1 MTTDESHPF
10 SSFGLSDAVLEALT
24 RKGFTS
30 PSSIQT
36 IALPRLLA
44 DSGHVIVKARTGTG
58 KTAAFGIPL
67 VERITTR
74 GHAPRAL
81 ILTPTR
87 ELALQVSREI
97 ASLCPGS
104 GSPGGAAGGPSQ
116 SPRITAVYGGASIRT
131 QILDLK
137 RGTEVVVGTPGRI
150 MDLMERKVL
159 DLSAVD
165 WFILDE
171 ADEMLDMG
179 FFEDVEKI
187 MAAVKPDRRVALF
200 SATMPDAILKIIRQ
214 HIGEVDIL
222 EDTAPD
228 DEKPAVDQ
236 FYMILKREDRLES
249 LRRIIDGSE
258 DFYGLVFCATK
269 VETDELARRL
279 VEAGFSA
286 EAIHG
291 DLSQEA
297 RERTLRRFRA
307 KLTTILV
314 ATDVA
319 ARGLD
324 IERLTHVINWD
335 LPNDRETYVHRIG
348 RTGRAGR
355 RGRAIS
361 FALPADRG
369 RIGHLSR
376 SMERTLGSKILWMK
390 VPAVKSVMKA
400 IRSRIVASVVAS
412 LPDEEIPALDEAVAS
427 DGALPFAGAAP
438 AEGAPA
444 VETANVPDAA
454 IETPEPQEK
463 PAVKFAANKADTDAV
478 VVARDDDAAS
488 ADGLSPFLAKVCR
501 QLIERLGSERA
512 VEALVSLSYGQLLD
526 PSRYGT
532 VTEFSEES
540 FRDSGRGRDDTR
552 GRFGRGQSWGRGESR
567 HDAGRASAHPIGKR
581 PEGAYSGARP
591 DRPGFRRGEESG
603 ERNESRGERSG
614 LRQSARG
621 SGAYGGGPHAGPG
634 GPPGPH
640 GSGLHGGASG
650 GPARGFADGDRGG
663 ARVYVGLG
671 RHHGAS
677 ARDVAELLIKAGAVP
692 GRLVDA
698 IEMKEFCAF
707 ATLPEEAARR
717 ACTFSRSAPGN
728 PVIRPASPV
737 H

>member
-67 VERITTR
+67 VERITSR

-97 ASLCPGS
+97 ASLAPESGS
-104 GSPGGAAGGPSQ
+104 GAAQ

-200 SATMPDAILKIIRQ
+200 SATMPDAILKVIRQ
-214 HIGEVDIL
+214 HIGEVEIL

-236 FYMILKREDRLES
+236 FYTILKREDRLEV
-249 LRRIIDGSE
+249 LRRIIDSSE
-258 DFYGLVFCATK
+258 DFYGLIFCATK
-269 VETDELARRL
+269 RETDDLARRL

-297 RERTLRRFRA
+297 RERTLRRFRS
-307 KLTTILV
+307 KMTTILV

-335 LPNDRETYVHRIG
+335 LPNDRESYIHRIG

-369 RIGHLSR
+369 RISHLSR

-390 VPAVKSVMKA
+390 APAVKSVMKA

-412 LPDEEIPALDEAVAS
+412 LPDEEIPALAEAITGDVQTDS
-427 DGALPFAGAAP
+427 GLITETP
-438 AEGAPA
+438 AIA
-444 VETANVPDAA
+444 VVTETAAVPEAA
-454 IETPEPQEK
+454 AKIPTAK
-463 PAVKFAANKADTDAV
+463 PDTDTTA
-478 VVARDDDAAS
+478 DDAV
-488 ADGLSPFLAKVCR
+488 SPFLAKVCR
-501 QLIERLGSERA
+501 QLIERLGAERA
-512 VEALVSLSYGQLLD
+512 VEALVSLSYGELLD

-540 FRDSGRGRDDTR
+540 FQGAGKFRDVGR
-552 GRFGRGQSWGRGESR
+552 GRFGQRGGGSWGESR
-567 HDAGRASAHPIGKR
+567 HDRAGVH
-581 PEGAYSGARP
+581 
-591 DRPGFRRGEESG
+591 RGEEHTG
-603 ERNESRGERSG
+603 ADRSG
-614 LRQSARG
+614 FRQSPKISPRSGARG
-621 SGAYGGGPHAGPG
+621 SGAYGGAGTPPHGGPHSGAGGHFLP
-634 GPPGPH
+634 
-640 GSGLHGGASG
+640 
-650 GPARGFADGDRGG
+650 DRGG
-663 ARVYVGLG
+663 FTGEGGGSRVYVGLG

-677 ARDVAELLIKAGAVP
+677 ARDVAELLIKAGGVP
-692 GRLVDA
+692 GRLVNA

-717 ACTFSRSAPGN
+717 ACSFSRSAPGN

-737 H
+737 RE